1 MCLYLVKCV
10 RDLYTDNDNNLLFG
24 TLHYQFN
31 KRDTV
36 DSVLTPIPY
45 LVRLYQIHFFYNW
58 HWKSC

>member
-36 DSVLTPIPY
+36 DSVLIPIPY
-45 LVRLYQIHFFYNW
+45 LVRLYQIHFFL
-58 HWKSC
+58 